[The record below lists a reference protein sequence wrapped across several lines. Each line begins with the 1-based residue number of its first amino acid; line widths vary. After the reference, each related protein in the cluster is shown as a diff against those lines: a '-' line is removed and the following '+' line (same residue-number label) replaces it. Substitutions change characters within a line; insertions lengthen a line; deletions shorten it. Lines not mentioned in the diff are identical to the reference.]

1 MTLVKLDSGDYI
13 NTAFVTYIGVKQV
26 LKFAAHGKLEKL
38 RDDGF
43 RVHMANDPENYF
55 DITEAE
61 RDRIAEAMGGD
72 KDIMDDDPD
81 YDELKAGIS

>member
-13 NTAFVTYIGVKQV
+13 NTAFLTYIGVKQV
-26 LKFAAHGKLEKL
+26 LKFAANGKLEKL

-55 DITEAE
+55 DITESD
-61 RDRIAEAMGGD
+61 RDRIVTASW
-72 KDIMDDDPD
+72 KR
-81 YDELKAGIS
+81 